1 MAYRLLKEYKSI
13 VNNKQF
19 FAMVFGIHQTF
30 VRVSLAQEQQIK
42 GDWYFKLN
50 PQLIISLDYSFS
62 TGILKALD
70 VSKFAI

>member
-1 MAYRLLKEYKSI
+1 
-13 VNNKQF
+13 
-19 FAMVFGIHQTF
+19 MVFGLHQTF
-30 VRVSLAQEQQIK
+30 APVSLAQEQQIK

-50 PQLIISLDYSFS
+50 PQLIIWLDYSFS